1 MLSALKMSTIATVT
15 KHADRAAR
23 WSAIA
28 LGFSIPISVAL
39 DGVLSVVVLAG
50 WLASGNYRQ
59 KLDTIARN
67 PVAIAALLLY
77 AMLLIGSLYGQRDP
91 GDTSNYLGKYVDL
104 LLIPI
109 FVFCFRDGIDRRRA
123 IYAFTASLVLTL
135 ALSFVVRTGWLPDLS
150 FIKGDAAN
158 PSVFKKSLTH
168 GILMSFGAFLF
179 LNLALRRSVA
189 HWRWIWVGLAVLAGV
204 NVLLMVQGRTGYVI
218 LGALALYGGY
228 CWKGWRGLG
237 TALATAAALGVV
249 LAAIPNPARD
259 RVVLMIEEAQAWQPG
274 QPSTTSTGYRLAFYR
289 NSIAIMAKHPLFGV
303 GTGGYPKAYANQTR
317 GTALEPSVNP
327 HNEYLLVA
335 VQTGLIGLA
344 LLLHLFWQHWR
355 LAPRLATPIET
366 HLARGLLLT
375 IAVGCLFNSLLLD
388 HTEGLLFAWMTGLL
402 YGGLQ
407 FGKEEIGNRK

>member
-1 MLSALKMSTIATVT
+1 MSAIATVT
-15 KHADRAAR
+15 RHADRAAR

-59 KLDTIARN
+59 KLDAIARN
-67 PVAIAALLLY
+67 PVAIGALLLY

-91 GDTSNYLGKYVDL
+91 GDASDYLGKYADL

-109 FVFCFRDGIDRRRA
+109 FVFCFRDATDRRRA

-135 ALSFVVRTGWLPDLS
+135 ALSFIVRTGWLPDVS

-158 PSVFKKSLTH
+158 PSVFKKSVTH
-168 GILMSFGAFLF
+168 SILMSFGAFLF
-179 LNLALRRSVA
+179 LNIALRGSVA
-189 HWRWIWVGLAVLAGV
+189 YWRWIWGGLAVLAGV

-218 LGALALYGGY
+218 LGALTLYSGY
-228 CWKGWRGLG
+228 RWKGWRGLG
-237 TALATAAALGVV
+237 ATLIVASVIGGILAVT
-249 LAAIPNPARD
+249 PNPARD
-259 RVVLMIEEAQAWQPG
+259 RVMLMIKEAKDWQPG
-274 QPSTTSTGYRLAFYR
+274 KPINSTTYRLAFYR
-289 NSIAIMAKHPLFGV
+289 NSVAIMSRHPVFGV
-303 GTGGYPKAYANQTR
+303 GTGGFPKAYAEQAR
-317 GTALEPSVNP
+317 GTRLESSRNP
-327 HNEYLLVA
+327 HDEYLLIGI
-335 VQTGLIGLA
+335 QIGLIGLA

-355 LAPRLATPIET
+355 LAPRLATPFET
-366 HLARGLLLT
+366 HLSRGLLLT

-402 YGGLQ
+402 YGGL
-407 FGKEEIGNRK
+407 ESRETGNRK